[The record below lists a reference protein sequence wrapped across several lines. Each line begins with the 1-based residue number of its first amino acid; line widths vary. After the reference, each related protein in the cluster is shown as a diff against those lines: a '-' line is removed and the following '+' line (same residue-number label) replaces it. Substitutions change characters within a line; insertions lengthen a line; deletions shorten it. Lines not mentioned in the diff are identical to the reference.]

1 MMPAQ
6 SGQGNGSVRLPWT
19 LSPEFA
25 LRVKR
30 DEPLSRHTSWHVG
43 GPAELWFEPRDREDL
58 AAFMR
63 MLPPEMPVHWIG
75 LGSNLLVRDGG
86 LRGAV
91 IVTHGALSRLDRLA
105 QTIIY
110 CDAGVPC
117 ARIAR
122 QCIKWGLG
130 PAEFFA
136 GIPGTLGGAL
146 AMNAGAFGG
155 ETWRHVVEVEVMARN
170 GTRALRTPAEY
181 QIGYRHVVPPVA
193 NEWFVGAKLRFEH
206 KAGINNEQIRD
217 LLVRRKETQPIGE
230 WSCGSVFTNPP
241 GDHAARLIE
250 VSGLKG
256 YRLGGASV
264 SAKHANFIIN
274 HGDATAADLEK
285 LIALVQQTVLQKQGV
300 RLSTEVRIVGDPLPQ
315 RANGELS

>member
-1 MMPAQ
+1 MTR
-6 SGQGNGSVRLPWT
+6 NGLAVAAEF
-19 LSPEFA
+19 LS
-25 LRVKR
+25 RIVR
-30 DEPLSRHTSWHVG
+30 DEPMSRHTSWHVG
-43 GPAELWFEPRDREDL
+43 GPADVFFTPEHRDEL

-63 MLPPEMPVHWIG
+63 TLPHATPVYWIG

-86 LRGAV
+86 LRGVVVSTREAFQ
-91 IVTHGALSRLDRLA
+91 ALSRVDETRV
-105 QTIIY
+105 Y
-110 CDAGVPC
+110 CEAGVAC

-155 ETWRHVVEVEVMARN
+155 ETWRHVVEVETIDREGVVR
-170 GTRALRTPAEY
+170 TRAAGEY
-181 QIGYRHVVPPVA
+181 QVGYRHLVAPAREEWFLAARLSFEKKPGA
-193 NEWFVGAKLRFEH
+193 NEAEVRA
-206 KAGINNEQIRD
+206 
-217 LLVRRKETQPIGE
+217 LLARRKESQPIGE

-250 VSGLKG
+250 AAGLKG

-264 SAKHANFIIN
+264 STKHANFIIN
-274 HGDATAADLEK
+274 HGEASAADLER
-285 LIALVQQTVLQKQGV
+285 LIAHIQQTIERSTGI
-300 RLSTEVRIVGDPLPQ
+300 RLVPEVRIVGEP
-315 RANGELS
+315 ASCA